1 MITDGEITLAE
12 SGAIVGKISR
22 SLYLVSTFLF
32 GYVQNTSSR
41 STVQERQSLQNQESL
56 TSCSVSAT
64 PPILVTRQTFFMSYH
79 YRPSLLRR
87 LFDAIARQLS
97 DFQHNS

>member
-1 MITDGEITLAE
+1 MITDGDITLAE

-22 SLYLVSTFLF
+22 SLYLVSTFLL

-64 PPILVTRQTFFMSYH
+64 PPILVTRLTFLIFYYH
-79 YRPSLLRR
+79 RSSLL
-87 LFDAIARQLS
+87 
-97 DFQHNS
+97 